1 MSKVY
6 ITGHRN
12 PDLDSLCGAL
22 SYARLKNLTDPE
34 NEYIPVHCSP
44 VSDSVR
50 KQMEEMGLEIPE
62 YKKDVRPKV
71 RDVMLL
77 PSSHI
82 QAKHP
87 IFDLIKT
94 YSTDKPSVVPIFDGD
109 DFKGLL
115 SVDDITGWFLA
126 DNKEEIPSYNFH
138 LSNVLK
144 VIDGTLLHNGGGE
157 NDWVN
162 LDYIRMEPVVP
173 ADFKNS
179 DDGFVM
185 IMK

>member
-77 PSSHI
+77 P
-82 QAKHP
+82 
-87 IFDLIKT
+87 
-94 YSTDKPSVVPIFDGD
+94 
-109 DFKGLL
+109 
-115 SVDDITGWFLA
+115 
-126 DNKEEIPSYNFH
+126 
-138 LSNVLK
+138 
-144 VIDGTLLHNGGGE
+144 
-157 NDWVN
+157 
-162 LDYIRMEPVVP
+162 
-173 ADFKNS
+173 
-179 DDGFVM
+179 
-185 IMK
+185 